1 MDISPTTYTVQLI
14 GTSKKLDAFIHALAE
29 FTVIEVVR
37 SGVSG
42 LSRGEKVLS
51 V

>member
-1 MDISPTTYTVQLI
+1 VDVNTNTYTLQVV
-14 GTSKKLDAFIHALAE
+14 GSSDKNDAFIEAIDYADILE
-29 FTVIEVVR
+29 LVR

-42 LSRGEKVLS
+42 LSRGEKVLK